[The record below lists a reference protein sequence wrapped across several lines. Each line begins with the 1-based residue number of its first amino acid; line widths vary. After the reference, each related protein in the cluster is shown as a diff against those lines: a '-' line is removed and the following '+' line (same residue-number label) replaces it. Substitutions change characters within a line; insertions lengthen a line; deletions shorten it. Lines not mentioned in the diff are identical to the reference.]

1 MPQKITSVLPD
12 TNMKVA
18 KKTLDSEIKVP
29 RLKKNSDMPSPEDGT
44 MITTTKKSKELAN
57 RENISSAFDDL
68 INMVETEIKD
78 ARDSSSKT
86 CDIKF
91 LRSVNKSIK
100 TLRVQ
105 CERAIKKTSTTR
117 QNNHSSGL
125 QKPVKLS
132 SELSKFTGWPEDE
145 LHSRVDVTKY
155 ICDYIATN
163 KLQNPE
169 DKRQILPDVKLQ
181 KLLGFNPE
189 KADKPLYYYGIQ
201 TYLKNQNHFP
211 KDEN

>member
-1 MPQKITSVLPD
+1 MPQKATNVVLD
-12 TNMKVA
+12 INTNVT
-18 KKTLDSEIKVP
+18 KKTLGKVP
-29 RLKKNSDMPSPEDGT
+29 RAKTNPDLSSPDDGV
-44 MITTTKKSKELAN
+44 IIATTKKSKELAN
-57 RENISSAFDDL
+57 RENISSTFDDL

-100 TLRVQ
+100 TLRIQ

-117 QNNHSSGL
+117 QNNHNSGL

-132 SELSKFTGWPEDE
+132 SELAKFIGWPEDE

-169 DKRQILPDVKLQ
+169 DKRQIWPDSKLQ

-211 KDEN
+211 KDAI